1 MPPSKCFHAMLCANI
16 TQSIID
22 IVIDEPSTHHEVS
35 DNYTATLPTSWSVSE
50 LFPQTGHN
58 LLFSYAV
65 TLTKKGITV
74 PITQKSVTLDTERKL
89 CYYIYGHLVNVNGTD
104 LDKILDNTTML
115 PSILIKFQHM
125 NVCSGIGDVNVHFI
139 QADSAFKNYIDQWH
153 HHECSLLSKRK
164 RCDRCIKLRKNILQ
178 KELRLKNPSSINR
191 ICGLSNPL
199 DEKKLQAIRIK
210 MNRERRE
217 KNRAKFRS
225 TLLKE
230 SLKAKEDEI
239 ANIKDLT
246 LDTRCSELNVPA
258 APKTAMK
265 EIIAAAS
272 KKDAKGRRYTEE
284 WIMLCVLMNIRSPGY
299 YDFLRKNHMPLPC
312 TRTIRSYFSA
322 INTKCGFDEQFSQL
336 LTKHFNTKTAMQ
348 RHGVLLLDEINLR
361 KAVAVCSKNLTY
373 VGLTDFGNDGLQSTD
388 INDQATNGL
397 VLMFQ
402 PLADKYTQ
410 PIAVFA
416 SKNPVNGDELAKLV
430 VKAIVYLEKSGAKIH
445 GVIGDG
451 AKTNKKMLSLLGV
464 TSSFLNTKTW
474 FTHPLDNE
482 RKVFAFSDV
491 PHVIKNIRNRLYNKK
506 YLRVSCKK
514 N

>member
-1 MPPSKCFHAMLCANI
+1 MGICLDDTEISARLDPQPYTILTTELASTVNTVPTSAGSSGLSNCRKTFNI
-16 TQSIID
+16 SRITISEY
-22 IVIDEPSTHHEVS
+22 EPSTHHEVS

-89 CYYIYGHLVNVNGTD
+89 CYYIYGHLVNVDGTD

-125 NVCSGIGDVNVHFI
+125 NVCSGIGDVSVHFI

-258 APKTAMK
+258 AQKTAMK

-299 YDFLRKNHMPLPC
+299 YDFFAEKPHYAAAMY
-312 TRTIRSYFSA
+312 TDY
-322 INTKCGFDEQFSQL
+322 SQL
-336 LTKHFNTKTAMQ
+336 FF
-348 RHGVLLLDEINLR
+348 RHQHEMWV
-361 KAVAVCSKNLTY
+361 
-373 VGLTDFGNDGLQSTD
+373 
-388 INDQATNGL
+388 
-397 VLMFQ
+397 
-402 PLADKYTQ
+402 
-410 PIAVFA
+410 
-416 SKNPVNGDELAKLV
+416 
-430 VKAIVYLEKSGAKIH
+430 
-445 GVIGDG
+445 
-451 AKTNKKMLSLLGV
+451 
-464 TSSFLNTKTW
+464 
-474 FTHPLDNE
+474 
-482 RKVFAFSDV
+482 
-491 PHVIKNIRNRLYNKK
+491 
-506 YLRVSCKK
+506 
-514 N
+514 